1 MCPGSQSHFSDD
13 IICVH
18 ICRPDWARGAAAAL
32 AVALVAALA
41 FLGYTTRERWLPRQY
56 QPFREGTEDEEGRR
70 QLVDIHTRSS
80 TGAPNLG
87 DQMPPH
93 RGSGLSTSTPVSLQ
107 DESPP
112 ARMGSG
118 ISEAGSRS
126 SMQHRPTRSGSLV
139 TTPTSEKGFS
149 DKGLLP

>member
-1 MCPGSQSHFSDD
+1 MSKSAMCR
-13 IICVH
+13 
-18 ICRPDWARGAAAAL
+18 RPDWIRGAVAATV
-32 AVALVAALA
+32 VALVAALGLLA
-41 FLGYTTRERWLPRQY
+41 YTTRERWMARRY

-80 TGAPNLG
+80 NGAPSFG
-87 DQMPPH
+87 DHLPPQ
-93 RGSGLSTSTPVSLQ
+93 RGSGLSVSTPVSPQ

-126 SMQHRPTRSGSLV
+126 SMQHRPTRSGSLA
-139 TTPTSEKGFS
+139 TTPTSEKGFPE
-149 DKGLLP
+149 KNLLGP